1 MEFEYITK
9 ELMLIYGGVAVAA
22 TLFLFLKQTII
33 LSYMALGML
42 IGPYGLKLLNRADHI
57 EHISHLG
64 IMLLLFL
71 IGLNLHPHKL
81 LSLFKKSSII
91 TTATCAIFAATVGLI
106 AFAVRYPV
114 TDSLV
119 IGLALMFSSTV
130 VGLKLIPTTTLHQ
143 KHTGEVMIS
152 ILLFQDILAIIIII
166 FLGGMSKVNLASYI
180 SLLILKGIF
189 LVAFAILFVKY
200 VILWLFRKFDVIQ
213 EYIFVVAL
221 GWCLSIAGIAKIAGL
236 SYEIGAFIAGFTLAI
251 SPVSLVLSESLK
263 PLREFFLILFFFAM
277 GAQFDFL
284 LLKPVLWQSMVISV
298 VIIVVKPLVF
308 SRAFKRFGESVS
320 ISRELAFRLGQAS
333 EFSLLVAY
341 TAIMNNRISD
351 RASYLIQ
358 FTVIVTFIIS
368 TYLVTRLYPTPI
380 STNREKRRD

>member
-22 TLFLFLKQTII
+22 TLFLFLKQPII

-81 LSLFKKSSII
+81 LTLFKKSSLV
-91 TTATCAIFAATVGLI
+91 TTATCLIFAAAAGLI
-106 AFAVRYPV
+106 SFAVGYSI
-114 TDSLV
+114 TDSLI

-152 ILLFQDILAIIIII
+152 ILLFQDILAIILII
-166 FLGGMSKVNLASYI
+166 FLGGASKAHLSVYL
-180 SLLILKGIF
+180 SLLILKGIL

-200 VILWLFRKFDVIQ
+200 IILWLFRKFDVIQ

-221 GWCLSIAGIAKIAGL
+221 GWCLSIAGIAKVAGL

-277 GAQFDFL
+277 GAQFNFL
-284 LLKPVLWQSMVISV
+284 LLKTVLWQSIVLSV
-298 VIIVVKPLVF
+298 LIIIVKPLVF
-308 SRAFKRFGESVS
+308 TRAFKIAGESGS
-320 ISRELAFRLGQAS
+320 LAKELAFRLGQAS

-341 TAIMNNRISD
+341 TAILNNRITD

-358 FTVIVTFIIS
+358 FTVIVTFIVS
-368 TYLVTRLYPTPI
+368 TYLVTRFYPTPI
-380 STNREKRRD
+380 SVNKQKRQD